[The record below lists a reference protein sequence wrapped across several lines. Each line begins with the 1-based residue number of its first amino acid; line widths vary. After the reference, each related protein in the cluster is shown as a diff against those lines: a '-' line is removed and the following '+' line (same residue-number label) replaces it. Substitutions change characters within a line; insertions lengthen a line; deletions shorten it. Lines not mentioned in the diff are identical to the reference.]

1 MITRA
6 KARSDKKDTS
16 SALQPSPA
24 RETKPNTTP
33 KRISKPKAKTK
44 AKPTSKPK
52 PKPKTPTAD
61 MRLFGKSP
69 EKEVIESAARKAA
82 ENHMHLNI
90 HKFTPTINQAVR
102 ISVAQALD
110 EAIPK
115 IVQQVVREIEAKQA
129 SSSTANQRVT
139 HQAITAGEVRSVKA
153 AVPSVCW
160 LKCPQGHQYAVGEC
174 GRPAVQGKCIEC
186 KAKLY

>member
-1 MITRA
+1 
-6 KARSDKKDTS
+6 
-16 SALQPSPA
+16 
-24 RETKPNTTP
+24 
-33 KRISKPKAKTK
+33 
-44 AKPTSKPK
+44 
-52 PKPKTPTAD
+52 

-82 ENHMHLNI
+82 ENHMHLSI

-102 ISVAQALD
+102 ISAAQALD

-139 HQAITAGEVRSVKA
+139 HQAITAGEVRS
-153 AVPSVCW
+153 
-160 LKCPQGHQYAVGEC
+160 
-174 GRPAVQGKCIEC
+174 
-186 KAKLY
+186 